1 MVHRF
6 EGCEKERE
14 KERER
19 WNGREGE
26 RERGRV
32 ILCLSALRMEKFW
45 FSRRRRRRRF
55 VSSKAVSDDA
65 RSNVEKSL

>member
-1 MVHRF
+1 M
-6 EGCEKERE
+6 
-14 KERER
+14 
-19 WNGREGE
+19 
-26 RERGRV
+26 

-65 RSNVEKSL
+65 RSNVEKKSLKLFEFNVVAS